1 LYAEISNIYIDF
13 GEIIFKYM
21 LIILCCIIYLFF
33 RTKACLYVSDLS
45 KKDHR
50 ILKAKSRLY
59 EWNLITVA
67 VFYSLPVIQLVF
79 TSQKVKNNLL
89 FLFPTN
95 YKN

>member
-1 LYAEISNIYIDF
+1 MYVLIYI
-13 GEIIFKYM
+13 
-21 LIILCCIIYLFF
+21 F

-59 EWNLITVA
+59 LWNLITVA

-79 TSQKVKNNLL
+79 TSQKVRLICYAFFKNYFN
-89 FLFPTN
+89 
-95 YKN
+95 

>member
-1 LYAEISNIYIDF
+1 MYILIYI
-13 GEIIFKYM
+13 
-21 LIILCCIIYLFF
+21 F

-59 EWNLITVA
+59 VWNLITVA

-79 TSQKVKNNLL
+79 TSQKVRNPYLL
-89 FLFPTN
+89 CFF
-95 YKN
+95 

>member
-1 LYAEISNIYIDF
+1 MFAKIACSLLV
-13 GEIIFKYM
+13 K
-21 LIILCCIIYLFF
+21 FF

-59 EWNLITVA
+59 VWNLITVA

-79 TSQKVKNNLL
+79 TSQKVNNLL
-89 FLFPTN
+89 LH
-95 YKN
+95 